1 MRGAALLTILTSNAY
16 VLDLELDGTYAP
28 LRFAICAGATSDSAI
43 ARAGVGALRVA

>member
-28 LRFAICAGATSDSAI
+28 LRFAINDDLNSA
-43 ARAGVGALRVA
+43 